1 MPVECATCICRIR
14 TLMPLPICRLDRLRC
29 HVLNLGE
36 ASETA
41 LTEAGGRLIKTR
53 RRKAATPKR
62 GDAAKAMRSRG
73 VAIDGKDKQIALLTR
88 ERDEALATQ
97 AATADILRIISQSP
111 TDVRP
116 VFERIVETAV
126 RLLQCDMA
134 VFFICDHATYSPVV
148 GATPQGPLAELGP
161 TNLPIDSSANFPSRS
176 IIEQKLLYLPDWSR
190 IDLPEHERHIHAMLG
205 LNSALYLPLLRA
217 GQCIGLL
224 ALADKRVNA
233 FTSGEIALAESF
245 RDQAAIA
252 IENVR
257 LFEAEQQRTR
267 ELTES
272 LEQQTATA
280 EVLQV
285 ISSSPGDLQPVFEAM
300 LENAVRICDAMG
312 GAICRWDGDAL
323 RHVAIKWARPAFAD
337 FLMRTPI
344 HPNPKTHFG
353 RMLATKTVVHVSD
366 LAADPAYTEQP
377 SRESLRPLRLGI
389 YGLRYMSQC

>member
-1 MPVECATCICRIR
+1 M
-14 TLMPLPICRLDRLRC
+14 
-29 HVLNLGE
+29 
-36 ASETA
+36 
-41 LTEAGGRLIKTR
+41 
-53 RRKAATPKR
+53 
-62 GDAAKAMRSRG
+62 
-73 VAIDGKDKQIALLTR
+73 VAVCLLSGKDKKIALLTR

-161 TNLPIDSSANFPSRS
+161 TNLPIDSSANFPSRA

-233 FTSGEIALAESF
+233 FTSGEIALAEFF

-272 LEQQTATA
+272 LEQQTATS
-280 EVLQV
+280 EVLNVIRPRRANLSRCSSTCSRKATQLCHANFGNMWLCEARRLSPCCAPQV
-285 ISSSPGDLQPVFEAM
+285 SATFWINWVPWRIGFTRSERPIALAVKRKAACPFVGSSSNADL
-300 LENAVRICDAMG
+300 
-312 GAICRWDGDAL
+312 
-323 RHVAIKWARPAFAD
+323 
-337 FLMRTPI
+337 
-344 HPNPKTHFG
+344 
-353 RMLATKTVVHVSD
+353 
-366 LAADPAYTEQP
+366 Y
-377 SRESLRPLRLGI
+377 SR
-389 YGLRYMSQC
+389 